1 MSEKIIRVPK
11 GWPVTYCD
19 MDGKQQKVNLTTNK
33 EYRISINNGAKVYPI
48 ITIAKVQKNAAR
60 ESMIIPKL
68 QLDPGYDNPIHTA
81 TCGDIPVAQITSI
94 EEVTTGYV
102 SERRSK
108 KSMNTAGKDPYTFAF
123 DKRDGG
129 EYRIVVYSGEF
140 VALSVKDERPNA
152 KSRSRNIYCTFNTF
166 DEETNEVVVTR
177 YIAVNG
183 VRQITENY
191 RVPLDDLYAIFRY
204 RLEVKENEP
213 ESIKDA
219 ATAPAE
225 EAKNEAPV
233 EATEEPVKSE

>member
-19 MDGKQQKVNLTTNK
+19 MDGKTQKVNLTTNK

-48 ITIAKVQKNAAR
+48 ITVAKVQKNAAR
-60 ESMIIPKL
+60 EMMIIPKL
-68 QLDPGYDNPIHTA
+68 QLDPGYENPIHLA

-94 EEVTTGYV
+94 EEVSTGYV

-108 KSMNTAGKDPYTFAF
+108 KTMNTNGKTPFTFAF

-129 EYRIVVYSGEF
+129 EYRIAIYSGEF
-140 VALSVKDERPNA
+140 VALSVKDDRPNA

-177 YIAVNG
+177 FIAVNN

-213 ESIKDA
+213 ESEKDA
-219 ATAPAE
+219 DPAPTEEATAEAPAE
-225 EAKNEAPV
+225 K
-233 EATEEPVKSE
+233 TEESEKSE